1 MAYAGWMRR
10 RKSQREPNHDG
21 QAAIAQ
27 RRGELMSNYW
37 EGETPAERES
47 RLALAACLNADMIF
61 RGVRDGLCY
70 FEVYFTDDPN
80 GPKAVLSLPT
90 DGLTA
95 EKIAK
100 HAAGAES
107 TADPELGQWRCPNG
121 HDSCLPPPLP
131 ELFFTACEHYTSE
144 ATWNEFCIACGVR
157 HEPLAIYWHTFRMA
171 DHPVQ
176 NPKNYCG
183 YCGAKMVTVR
193 ASR

>member
-1 MAYAGWMRR
+1 
-10 RKSQREPNHDG
+10 
-21 QAAIAQ
+21 
-27 RRGELMSNYW
+27 MSNYW

-47 RLALAACLNADMIF
+47 RLALAACLSADMVF

-131 ELFFTACEHYTSE
+131 ELFFTACEHYTTE